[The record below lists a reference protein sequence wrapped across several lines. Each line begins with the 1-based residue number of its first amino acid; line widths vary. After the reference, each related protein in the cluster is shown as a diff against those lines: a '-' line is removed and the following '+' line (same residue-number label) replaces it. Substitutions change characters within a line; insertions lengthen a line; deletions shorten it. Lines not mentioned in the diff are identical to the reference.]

1 MGLLS
6 SLVSLFTGDSK
17 KKTSSSSSKKKTSSS
32 SSKKSVTAAQT
43 YTPKT
48 PTVSTPKAT
57 TSVSTPTNFNAINQ
71 SAQYASQGLPILSLN
86 TPSSSSN
93 NTNNVST
100 SNKSVAAAK
109 TYNKTNPSLASQM
122 ATTINPLTSTNPLIN
137 PTLHPDG
144 TSKYTVSSNGN
155 IMGMNSVN
163 KFSKQPTLSDS
174 AKNGSLVSGI
184 VNAFD
189 GVTSEIPSTDEL
201 MAQAAAELNAG
212 LSGSSGGSGGV
223 SIPNTQPIG
232 IDLSD
237 ILAAYTASAEA
248 QKKAVSDSVAAQK
261 KMLED
266 NLAAQLKTLETS
278 EASQRDALLTSLKR
292 FQEDTA
298 KARSQQQTSFNANR
312 ADLEAQAF
320 MANRAAMQSAASRG
334 LGGSGLQ
341 QLAQLQN
348 LINQSG
354 EVNELATGNTEALNT
369 LAQNLARQEQDTTTN
384 INNIVKEMQNKKEA
398 LTTEQKNTLSALLS
412 EEVNNLN
419 KIETN
424 TTSLKEELKYQE
436 AVRAENAR
444 VQAEQFAA
452 ELQAQNAAIA
462 ANQAMY
468 NQQLRAD
475 KEALNN
481 TTITG
486 LAGALD
492 KYSNLIKSA
501 SKSSTSTKPNKALA
515 ENNKAVQETYDAA
528 ISALADIYAGSGLAE
543 SYYNTYRKQLDSVY
557 SQYYKG

>member
-6 SLVSLFTGDSK
+6 SLISGIKDIFDGGDK
-17 KKTSSSSSKKKTSSS
+17 KKKSSSKKKTSSS
-32 SSKKSVTAAQT
+32 STKKSVSAAST

-48 PTVSTPKAT
+48 TTVSTPSKSVSAASTYTPPKVSKYTPPATTTVSTPKVNTYTPPVT
-57 TSVSTPTNFNAINQ
+57 TTNKNLSTFNTNAGNSNLLQYNKNTGKAELVNPFTGASTSASTNFSGATN
-71 SAQYASQGLPILSLN
+71 PN
-86 TPSSSSN
+86 TGVLTYTPSTSNNKVSSSSSN
-93 NTNNVST
+93 KSNNAS
-100 SNKSVAAAK
+100 SIPNGAFS
-109 TYNKTNPSLASQM
+109 YLA
-122 ATTINPLTSTNPLIN
+122 
-137 PTLHPDG
+137 
-144 TSKYTVSSNGN
+144 
-155 IMGMNSVN
+155 
-163 KFSKQPTLSDS
+163 
-174 AKNGSLVSGI
+174 
-184 VNAFD
+184 
-189 GVTSEIPSTDEL
+189 PSTDSL
-201 MAQAAAELNAG
+201 MEQAAAELNAA
-212 LSGSSGGSGGV
+212 SGASGYSSSGGSGGV
-223 SIPNTQPIG
+223 SVPNTQPIG

-298 KARSQQQTSFNANR
+298 KARSQQQASFNANR

-452 ELQAQNAAIA
+452 NLQAQNASIA

-468 NQQLRAD
+468 NRQLQAENKAIAD
-475 KEALNN
+475 S
-481 TTITG
+481 TISG
-486 LAGALD
+486 LAAAVTD
-492 KYSNLIKSA
+492 YSNLIKSA
-501 SKSSTSTKPNKALA
+501 SKSSTKKNKAEALK
-515 ENNKAVQETYDAA
+515 ENNSKVQAQYDAA
-528 ISALADIYAGSGLAE
+528 ISALASIYAGSGLSQ
-543 SYYNTYRKQLDSVY
+543 SYLDTYRKQLDSVY
-557 SQYYKG
+557 SQYYRG

>member
-6 SLVSLFTGDSK
+6 SLVSLFTGNSK
-17 KKTSSSSSKKKTSSS
+17 KKKSSS
-32 SSKKSVTAAQT
+32 SSKKSGGGGFRGSTTSSSSSNKSVGAVST

-48 PTVSTPKAT
+48 TTASTPK
-57 TSVSTPTNFNAINQ
+57 VNYYKPT
-71 SAQYASQGLPILSLN
+71 
-86 TPSSSSN
+86 
-93 NTNNVST
+93 
-100 SNKSVAAAK
+100 KSVADAQ
-109 TYNKTNPSLASQM
+109 TYNKTNPSLSNQL
-122 ATTINPLTSTNPLIN
+122 ATTVNPLTSTNPLIN

-144 TSKYTVSSNGN
+144 TPKYTVSSNN
-155 IMGMNSVN
+155 TNTNKTSNSASSVPN
-163 KFSKQPTLSDS
+163 GAFSYL
-174 AKNGSLVSGI
+174 A
-184 VNAFD
+184 
-189 GVTSEIPSTDEL
+189 PSTDSL
-201 MAQAAAELNAG
+201 MKQAAAELNAA
-212 LSGSSGGSGGV
+212 SGASGYSSSGGSGGV
-223 SIPNTQPIG
+223 SVPNTQPIG

-298 KARSQQQTSFNANR
+298 KARSQQQASFNANR

-452 ELQAQNAAIA
+452 NLQAQNASIA

-468 NQQLRAD
+468 NRQLQAE
-475 KEALNN
+475 KEATNN
-481 TTITG
+481 ETITG

-492 KYSNLIKSA
+492 KYSALIKSA
-501 SKSSTSTKPNKALA
+501 SKSSTAKKEIDKLNQ
-515 ENNKAVQETYDAA
+515 NNQAVQKKYDEAV
-528 ISALADIYAGSGLAE
+528 SALASIYAGSGLSE

>member
-17 KKTSSSSSKKKTSSS
+17 KKKSSS
-32 SSKKSVTAAQT
+32 SSKKSGGGGFRG
-43 YTPKT
+43 
-48 PTVSTPKAT
+48 STT
-57 TSVSTPTNFNAINQ
+57 
-71 SAQYASQGLPILSLN
+71 
-86 TPSSSSN
+86 SSSS
-93 NTNNVST
+93 
-100 SNKSVAAAK
+100 SNKSVANAQ
-109 TYNKTNPSLASQM
+109 TYNKTNPSLSNQL
-122 ATTINPLTSTNPLIN
+122 ATTVNPLTSTNPLIN
-137 PTLHPDG
+137 TTLHPDG
-144 TSKYTVSSNGN
+144 TPKYTASSNKTS
-155 IMGMNSVN
+155 NSASSIPN
-163 KFSKQPTLSDS
+163 GAFSYL
-174 AKNGSLVSGI
+174 A
-184 VNAFD
+184 
-189 GVTSEIPSTDEL
+189 PSTDSL
-201 MAQAAAELNAG
+201 MKQAA
-212 LSGSSGGSGGV
+212 SGASGYSSSGGSGGGGV
-223 SIPNTQPIG
+223 SVPNTQPIG

-248 QKKAVSDSVAAQK
+248 QKKAISDSTAAQR

-278 EASQRDALLTSLKR
+278 EASQREALLTSLKR

-298 KARSQQQTSFNANR
+298 KARSQQQASFNANR

-452 ELQAQNAAIA
+452 NLQAQNASIA
-462 ANQAMY
+462 AQYDLYNRQLQAE
-468 NQQLRAD
+468 
-475 KEALNN
+475 KEATNN
-481 TTITG
+481 ETITG

-492 KYSNLIKSA
+492 KYSALIKSA
-501 SKSSTSTKPNKALA
+501 SNSSTKSKPAKALE
-515 ENNKAVQETYDAA
+515 ENNKAVQAKYDEAV
-528 ISALADIYAGSGLAE
+528 SALASIYAGSGLSE